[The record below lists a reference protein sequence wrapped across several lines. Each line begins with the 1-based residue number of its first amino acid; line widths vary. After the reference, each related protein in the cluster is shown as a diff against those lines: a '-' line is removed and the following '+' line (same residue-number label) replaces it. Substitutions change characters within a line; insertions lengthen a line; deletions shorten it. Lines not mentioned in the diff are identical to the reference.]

1 MGVGCKRVKYQFS
14 PPTSR
19 ALPLDKESSNHFLVL
34 PKGVKEVLSTN
45 QPTNQPTIFHILNRV
60 LYIPAGAHNF
70 GTPEPLNLHTHRV
83 VIQPYRGALKA
94 VRHSASEG

>member
-1 MGVGCKRVKYQFS
+1 MGIGCKRVKYQFS

-19 ALPLDKESSNHFLVL
+19 ALPLDRESSNHFLVL

-45 QPTNQPTIFHILNRV
+45 QPTNQPYYTFLIESFTFPLV
-60 LYIPAGAHNF
+60 PATSA
-70 GTPEPLNLHTHRV
+70 TPELLTLHTHSE
-83 VIQPYRGALKA
+83 VIQPYLGALKA

>member
-19 ALPLDKESSNHFLVL
+19 SLPLDKESSNHFLVL

-45 QPTNQPTIFHILNRV
+45 QPTNQPYSAFLIKFFTFLLLLVTSATSNLLNILS
-60 LYIPAGAHNF
+60 HC
-70 GTPEPLNLHTHRV
+70 EM
-83 VIQPYRGALKA
+83 IQPRSDAMKA
-94 VRHSASEG
+94 VKHLDPKI

>member
-1 MGVGCKRVKYQFS
+1 MGVVCKRVKYQFS

-45 QPTNQPTIFHILNRV
+45 QPTNQPYSTFLIESFTFTLV
-60 LYIPAGAHNF
+60 PVTSA
-70 GTPEPLNLHTHRV
+70 TPEPLNVYL
-83 VIQPYRGALKA
+83 
-94 VRHSASEG
+94 

>member
-45 QPTNQPTIFHILNRV
+45 QPTNQPTIFCIPNKV
-60 LYIPAGAHNF
+60 FYIPTLASNF
-70 GTPEPLNLHTHRV
+70 SNFESVKHTFS
-83 VIQPYRGALKA
+83 L
-94 VRHSASEG
+94 

>member
-19 ALPLDKESSNHFLVL
+19 ALPLDIETSNHFLVL

-45 QPTNQPTIFHILNRV
+45 QPYSAFLIKSFTFPLV
-60 LYIPAGAHNF
+60 LATSA
-70 GTPEPLNLHTHRV
+70 TPEPLNVYLQGKV
-83 VIQPYRGALKA
+83 VQPYRSAPKA
-94 VRHSASEG
+94 IRHSASEG

>member
-1 MGVGCKRVKYQFS
+1 MGIGCKRVKYQFS

-34 PKGVKEVLSTN
+34 PKGVKEVLYTN
-45 QPTNQPTIFHILNRV
+45 QPYSTFLIESFTFPLVPTTS
-60 LYIPAGAHNF
+60 A
-70 GTPEPLNLHTHRV
+70 TPESLNLHTRRE

>member
-1 MGVGCKRVKYQFS
+1 MRVGCKRVKYQFS

-45 QPTNQPTIFHILNRV
+45 QPTDQPYSTFLIESFTFTLV
-60 LYIPAGAHNF
+60 PVTSA
-70 GTPEPLNLHTHRV
+70 TPEPLNVYL
-83 VIQPYRGALKA
+83 
-94 VRHSASEG
+94 